1 MYICLFA
8 LLRYLLPWRLMHSL
22 SHGDGRV
29 PRVVKR
35 LLLKIKPISALAVIA
50 TVIFIHQATTNS
62 DFCSLPMKIS
72 ENAFLAGYVAETFD
86 DTSSLKNHQRELYAR
101 RNGNLYSYIAGELKK
116 SGIDVYKQ
124 EYRTSLKQ
132 YEQFSGKTVYGI
144 VPSFRSPSVESM
156 IVAVK
161 VDSDAYESV
170 AVALA
175 LASYCREQVYWAR
188 NIIFLFVDNEIAMEA
203 WLSAYHGMQHPY
215 IEFKSIEKHAGFI
228 IGGVVI
234 DFRGFSKQGHLNI
247 QFNMMNGRLPNL
259 DLLNVVQRLSQ
270 KHDLILTV
278 YNRTSAFDLFETAVI
293 GVLSQAFD
301 ELQGIHSVFGDYGIQ
316 VLGIETRGPRNN
328 DNQLYNLLTL
338 TRLNEGVLRA
348 LNNVLEK
355 LHQSYFMYV
364 LLGPDRFLSIAYFM
378 IPIATMFVPL
388 LLLAIQSW
396 LQLKTFSIPSVFLI
410 AHMVGFGLAVGAA
423 PLFSRT
429 YSSEIL
435 LYIAVVLLPPL
446 ALIFKSTDD
455 EIRTLRF
462 VLYLEG
468 ALVGSSLS
476 LLNFGMGFII
486 SAGIALSNLMVTYVT
501 RKPFSLLKSAAV
513 LCSVAAM
520 FRAAICCLLL
530 LSTGTLAA
538 IGSVPSCDA
547 ESTPVFLLQHNS
559 TSGSTLR
566 TVHVPHLGECSEHC
580 SKASDCVGV
589 DFAGQE
595 CRVLG
600 ASDSAFAASDESMTL
615 TKTCVKSER
624 VCSSAFHFD
633 AYEQK
638 ILVGFAREVVS
649 ADSIEVC
656 LAACLNA
663 FDTHGFECESV
674 MYYPVDR
681 ECILNTED
689 RLDRPDLFIDEHQD
703 QVIYLDNNCAGS
715 QCYAPYVTQY
725 IAVEGRK
732 LNDVVGID
740 LDVDLESCESMCTQR
755 LSFGRSDFNCKAFV
769 YDNSTN
775 KCTLLDERSK
785 PLGRADLTE
794 ASETTYF
801 EKKCFASPRTCRNV
815 PSFTRVP
822 QMILVG
828 FAAFVM
834 ENVPSVTMCLDQ
846 CTNPPPETGEN
857 FQCKSVMYYYNE
869 QECILNAETRFSKPD
884 LFIPEGTDFLVD
896 YFDIT
901 CHLDK
906 EMCPK
911 GTELR
916 SVRTLNAELPE
927 GEGNLH
933 VIEGSGEN
941 VGQCLAK
948 CFVSAPEKCRSFNF
962 DKKTSRCN
970 LLYLDGKTTVRPQ
983 AKTGVDL
990 YDLHCLAVPSDCSLN
1005 QDGAL
1010 YSRYLHT
1017 KQAGLPLEE
1026 LKLVSLNTCLDTCAT
1041 KERCEGVNYNRRSG
1055 VCSLFEQIDENSEPN
1070 EHVDFY
1076 KNLCVVKEVDTGAS
1090 SAANVPV
1097 DQAQKKKDSGAEER
1111 HPSVGGSKVVKP
1123 VVKAKADTR
1132 HHPQSSK
1139 SEEYKGGE
1147 GAVEASSAAPEPE
1160 RVEPKPVEPTG
1171 GSVSGAS
1178 LSVVDQG
1185 APAAPVLVEKSAV
1198 QTICNYEGIK
1208 VQVKNPEAFTGVMFV
1223 KNKYDSCRVEVSNS
1237 DSATLVL
1244 GLPAN
1249 FGMKPIVLGGAAPE
1263 AAEVQ
1268 KPEKPAEELRRR
1280 RETERDCGLQDMDNG
1295 VYKSTVVIQTN
1306 NLGIPGLVTSMDQIY
1321 EVACDYSSM
1330 LGGKITVDGNV
1341 TVTGPEASLIQPRG
1355 KIELGNPVLMQM
1367 NSGSGEHAPVLQA
1380 KLGDILELRWEIM
1393 AMDEELD
1400 FFVKDCFA
1408 EPGASG
1414 RDDERLQLIEAG
1426 CPTPAVAQKLIPGP
1440 IEVQSSAVKVAH
1452 LQAFRF
1458 DSSSTVRVTCH
1469 LEICKGECQAAT
1481 CEHLQSE
1488 QKTSWGRKK
1497 REDNFVTQYET
1508 KRYKVP
1514 RFAQATTSLVIV
1526 EPLQAVAEPVALSRA
1541 STLDLLQEHPLTEVV
1556 AERTGLMCMQKLTIG
1571 VVFGLLFVVTVIQ
1584 LLVVAQYVF
1593 QRLFRAKKT
1602 FPY

>member
-1 MYICLFA
+1 M
-8 LLRYLLPWRLMHSL
+8 
-22 SHGDGRV
+22 
-29 PRVVKR
+29 
-35 LLLKIKPISALAVIA
+35 
-50 TVIFIHQATTNS
+50 
-62 DFCSLPMKIS
+62 
-72 ENAFLAGYVAETFD
+72 
-86 DTSSLKNHQRELYAR
+86 
-101 RNGNLYSYIAGELKK
+101 
-116 SGIDVYKQ
+116 
-124 EYRTSLKQ
+124 
-132 YEQFSGKTVYGI
+132 
-144 VPSFRSPSVESM
+144 
-156 IVAVK
+156 
-161 VDSDAYESV
+161 
-170 AVALA
+170 
-175 LASYCREQVYWAR
+175 
-188 NIIFLFVDNEIAMEA
+188 
-203 WLSAYHGMQHPY
+203 
-215 IEFKSIEKHAGFI
+215 
-228 IGGVVI
+228 
-234 DFRGFSKQGHLNI
+234 
-247 QFNMMNGRLPNL
+247 
-259 DLLNVVQRLSQ
+259 
-270 KHDLILTV
+270 
-278 YNRTSAFDLFETAVI
+278 
-293 GVLSQAFD
+293 
-301 ELQGIHSVFGDYGIQ
+301 
-316 VLGIETRGPRNN
+316 
-328 DNQLYNLLTL
+328 
-338 TRLNEGVLRA
+338 LRA
-348 LNNVLEK
+348 A
-355 LHQSYFMYV
+355 F
-364 LLGPDRFLSIAYFM
+364 
-378 IPIATMFVPL
+378 
-388 LLLAIQSW
+388 
-396 LQLKTFSIPSVFLI
+396 
-410 AHMVGFGLAVGAA
+410 
-423 PLFSRT
+423 
-429 YSSEIL
+429 
-435 LYIAVVLLPPL
+435 
-446 ALIFKSTDD
+446 
-455 EIRTLRF
+455 
-462 VLYLEG
+462 
-468 ALVGSSLS
+468 
-476 LLNFGMGFII
+476 
-486 SAGIALSNLMVTYVT
+486 
-501 RKPFSLLKSAAV
+501 
-513 LCSVAAM
+513 
-520 FRAAICCLLL
+520 CCLLL
-530 LSTGTLAA
+530 LASGLHAA
-538 IGSVPSCDA
+538 ITSVPSCDP
-547 ESTPVFLLQHNS
+547 ESAPVFLLQHNA
-559 TSGSTLR
+559 TTGSTLR

-600 ASDSAFAASDESMTL
+600 ASDSAFSASEDSMTL

-638 ILVGFAREVVS
+638 LLVGFAREVV
-649 ADSIEVC
+649 AAESIEIC
-656 LAACLNA
+656 LAACLNS
-663 FDTHGFECESV
+663 FDTYGFECESV
-674 MYYPVDR
+674 MYYPTDQ

-732 LNDVVGID
+732 LDNVVGID

-755 LSFGRSDFNCKAFV
+755 LSFGRSDFNCKAFMF
-769 YDNSTN
+769 DNATN

-785 PLGRADLTE
+785 PLGRADLGE
-794 ASETTYF
+794 ASDTTYF

-884 LFIPEGTDFLVD
+884 LFIPEGADFQVD

-906 EMCPK
+906 EMCPR

-916 SVRTLNAELPE
+916 AVRTLNAELPE

-983 AKTGVDL
+983 AKTGIDL
-990 YDLHCLAVPSDCSLN
+990 YDLHCLAVPNDCSIN
-1005 QDGAL
+1005 KDGAL

-1026 LKLVSLNTCLDTCAT
+1026 LKLVSLNTCLDSCAT

-1055 VCSLFEQIDENSEPN
+1055 VCSLFETIDENSEPN
-1070 EHVDFY
+1070 EQVDFY

-1097 DQAQKKKDSGAEER
+1097 DPATKSHKKEGEEK
-1111 HPSVGGSKVVKP
+1111 HPSLGIQKAVKP
-1123 VVKAKADTR
+1123 VVKAKGDTR
-1132 HHPQSSK
+1132 HHPQKS
-1139 SEEYKGGE
+1139 SEEYKGAETAAVAETTVAAVQPEATEAPTPVQVHPE
-1147 GAVEASSAAPEPE
+1147 GPLPGAELHVEN
-1160 RVEPKPVEPTG
+1160 
-1171 GSVSGAS
+1171 
-1178 LSVVDQG
+1178 QG
-1185 APAAPVLVEKSAV
+1185 AATVPVLIEKEAV

-1249 FGMKPIVLGGAAPE
+1249 FGMKPIVLG
-1263 AAEVQ
+1263 AEEKSGDKTAEDKSVEKQ
-1268 KPEKPAEELRRR
+1268 EKPAEELRRR
-1280 RETERDCGLQDMDNG
+1280 RETERDCGLQDMENG
-1295 VYKSTVVIQTN
+1295 MYKTTVVIQTN

-1330 LGGKITVDGNV
+1330 LGGKITIDGNM

-1367 NSGSGEHAPVLQA
+1367 NSGSGEHMPVLQA

-1400 FFVKDCFA
+1400 FLVKDCFA
-1408 EPGASG
+1408 EPGGSG
-1414 RDDERLQLIEAG
+1414 REDEKLQLIEGG

-1440 IEVQSSAVKVAH
+1440 VEVQSSAVKVAH

-1469 LEICKGECQAAT
+1469 LEICKGECQPAT
-1481 CEHLQSE
+1481 CPLQGE

-1497 REDNFVTQYET
+1497 REDNSVTQFET

-1526 EPLQAVAEPVALSRA
+1526 EPMQTVAEPVSLSRA
-1541 STLDLLQEHPLTEVV
+1541 SPLDLLQEHPLTEVV
-1556 AERTGLMCMQKLTIG
+1556 AERTGLMCMKKLTVG
-1571 VVFGLLFVVTVIQ
+1571 VVFGLLFVVTVVQ

-1593 QRLFRAKKT
+1593 QRLFKTKKD
-1602 FPY
+1602 F